1 MAKFAVRCSA
11 WKAITTASTGAAA
24 STAKPAAKTN
34 GSSAS
39 AGPTPKRC
47 DQLAGGDE
55 LHREREQADRE
66 IDGGEDA
73 RAHRR
78 VVRGRGDDRRLLEI
92 EEGRRDREQCRTQS
106 AMPAM

>member
-24 STAKPAAKTN
+24 STAKPAAKTS

-39 AGPTPKRC
+39 AGPTPKRAISLPVATNC
-47 DQLAGGDE
+47 TRQ
-55 LHREREQADRE
+55 REQADRE
-66 IDGGEDA
+66 VDRGEDA

-78 VVRGRGDDRRLLEI
+78 IVRGGGDDRRLLEV
-92 EEGRRDREQCRTQS
+92 EEGRGDRQQRRPR
-106 AMPAM
+106 A